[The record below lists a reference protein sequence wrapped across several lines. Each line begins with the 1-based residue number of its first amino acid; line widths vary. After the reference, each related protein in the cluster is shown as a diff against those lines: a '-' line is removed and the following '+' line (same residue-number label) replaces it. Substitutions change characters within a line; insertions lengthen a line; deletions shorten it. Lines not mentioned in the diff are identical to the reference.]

1 MPVFVH
7 KKQQA
12 LTNNDSWNSFVTYR
26 VSVLNNHHLK
36 IYSMK
41 KLLFLI
47 LGAGLTMTTMAQTK
61 VISKVPEKNEIKHDI
76 KVKRAH
82 KKEAIKNLAQL
93 KIKKAGKE
101 QDVVNAKR
109 KEIHEDAK
117 DLRAVGVKHPTRDA
131 KKEIRKEKKIA
142 KGNG

>member
-1 MPVFVH
+1 
-7 KKQQA
+7 
-12 LTNNDSWNSFVTYR
+12 
-26 VSVLNNHHLK
+26 
-36 IYSMK
+36 MK

-47 LGAGLTMTTMAQTK
+47 LGAGLAVTTMGQTK
-61 VISKVPEKNEIKHDI
+61 VISKQPEKEEIKHDI

-82 KKEAIKNLAQL
+82 KKEAFKNLAKL

-101 QDVVNAKR
+101 QDVVNSKR
-109 KEIHEDAK
+109 KEIHKDAK
-117 DLRAVGVKHPTRDA
+117 DLRALGVKSPAHEA

>member
-1 MPVFVH
+1 
-7 KKQQA
+7 
-12 LTNNDSWNSFVTYR
+12 
-26 VSVLNNHHLK
+26 
-36 IYSMK
+36 MK

-61 VISKVPEKNEIKHDI
+61 VISKTPEKAEIKHDI

-82 KKEAIKNLAQL
+82 KKEVIKNLAKL

-109 KEIHEDAK
+109 KEIHQDTK
-117 DLRAVGVKHPTRDA
+117 DLRAVGVKHPAHEA
-131 KKEIRKEKKIA
+131 KKEIRKEKK
-142 KGNG
+142 GNG

>member
-1 MPVFVH
+1 MVPFFYYAGIGL
-7 KKQQA
+7 KQ
-12 LTNNDSWNSFVTYR
+12 SS
-26 VSVLNNHHLK
+26 LK
-36 IYSMK
+36 IYRMK

-61 VISKVPEKNEIKHDI
+61 VISKTPEKNEIKHDI

-82 KKEAIKNLAQL
+82 KKEAFKNLAKL

-109 KEIHEDAK
+109 KEIHKDTK
-117 DLRAVGVKHPTRDA
+117 DLRAVGVKHPAHEA
-131 KKEIRKEKKIA
+131 KKEIRKEKK
-142 KGNG
+142 GNS